1 MRCSLS
7 GLFDARVVVVD
18 FFLLSVRRTFR
29 PDCLSEATTA
39 TTATAAP
46 THP

>member
-7 GLFDARVVVVD
+7 GLFNARVVVVD
-18 FFLLSVRRTFR
+18 FFLLSVRRAFR

-39 TTATAAP
+39 ATATAAP